1 MLRVPRP
8 RRTLLGAAVTG
19 VTAAGIATA
28 LVASQGGGTTAVL
41 TAATLK
47 QMADASTAAMTSGQA
62 DIDWSGSGSPSDVK
76 QQVSFDGAN
85 WNDVLNPGQPIK
97 ITHQTKHSIAW
108 TGESIERVVDGQNY
122 HYGPVDVGTI
132 QNPRFKYEWRHIAGA
147 AGSLN
152 IPDPR
157 SLVSLLS
164 PAAGFADDGTTTV
177 NGITLKH
184 LHATTP
190 GEVALQP
197 LNDVIQSEPDNAKAS
212 AIDLWVNPSGVVLRA
227 QVTISGTG
235 AATQR
240 LTTAGVQAVVQY
252 NKQHG
257 THIDPQSPA
266 ALAAMAESGN
276 TSQAAFIKSLLQQPG
291 MSTTTPGAPQSV
303 TVTVTFSHIGQPQNI
318 TVPTDITRTPHLG

>member
-1 MLRVPRP
+1 MNVDELSTQIRDCVDGGASPITATEIKAKSSLSERHRLRVPRQ
-8 RRTLLGAAVTG
+8 RRTLLGAAITG

-28 LVASQGGGTTAVL
+28 LIASQGGGTAAVL

-47 QMADASTAAMTSGQA
+47 QMATASQTAMTSGEA
-62 DIDWSGSGSPSDVK
+62 HIVWAGSGSTMTQD
-76 QQVSFDGAN
+76 VSFDGAN

-97 ITHQTKHSIAW
+97 ITSQTSHSIAW
-108 TGESIERVVDGQNY
+108 TGESMERVVDGQAY
-122 HYGPVDVGTI
+122 HYGPVDVGTFL
-132 QNPRFKYEWRHIAGA
+132 NPRFKYEWRHIPGA

-190 GEVALQP
+190 GKVALQP
-197 LNDVIQSEPDNAKAS
+197 LNDVIQSEPDNARAS
-212 AIDLWVNPSGVVLRA
+212 AIDLWVDPSGVVLKA
-227 QVTISGTG
+227 KVTVGGTNGTG
-235 AATQR
+235 
-240 LTTAGVQAVVQY
+240 V
-252 NKQHG
+252 
-257 THIDPQSPA
+257 
-266 ALAAMAESGN
+266 
-276 TSQAAFIKSLLQQPG
+276 
-291 MSTTTPGAPQSV
+291 PQSV

-318 TVPTDITRTPHLG
+318 TVPTDITPIGHLG